1 MGPSRPAQI
10 DNWIRGGGIVIAA
23 SERAARVIKMAY
35 NHRRRGEGSIAWPAP
50 NIQAWASFVVATWD
64 RYARD
69 ERMRLNSAQEQAL
82 WADIVGREQRVATAL
97 EAPRQRLASM
107 AMRAHEL
114 LCSFAPRY
122 LRESARIGWD
132 NDAGIF
138 SNWLA
143 AFCKRCHE
151 AVLIS
156 EARVPLELI
165 SLLQQDIMPRAP
177 LLTVGF
183 DRLLPMHKD
192 LFDAWGAWQELAAD
206 ERASDV
212 HFYAAP
218 DEESEIAACAS
229 WCMNQ
234 IAAKPSARLLVLS
247 QDITNRRGEIE
258 RAFLRCAK
266 PGVGS
271 VFEFSLGIP
280 LDHVPLVR
288 AAHLLLR
295 WLDGPLTEAELDWL
309 FSTDVLDA
317 GQEESNALQARMRT
331 IRRRNLARPEW
342 TLQAFASQPIGAE
355 SHSLDWLR
363 GLIEAHRALKD
374 RRQSP
379 VDWAAQIPDL
389 LRGAGLPGERALSSA
404 EFQAWQRWGQALDLC
419 ASLGFDRYVMTW
431 PEFLSSLARI
441 LKETLFAPESS
452 DAPIQITGPAESAG
466 LDADALWFLGVDEE
480 AWPASGASDRF
491 LPQHLQREFRM
502 PHTSARHDWDLAE
515 SITKRLL
522 ESAPVVNFSYA
533 SQKADTETRPS
544 RLVARYAGSPQPL
557 PPQLIA
563 PRAETQLSASFAD
576 ATCVPFW
583 PGKVRG
589 GSAVLTFQS
598 QCAFK
603 AFATARLDAQGW
615 ERAEY
620 GLSASQ
626 RGLLLHAVLHAV
638 WAGPPNGLRSFDDLL
653 ALPDLRSFVEEHVR
667 AVLREKLPDG
677 TADRMPRRYLELEA
691 TRLRRI
697 VSEWLAYESTR
708 LHFTVSETESARKIR
723 IAGLELDLRIDRV
736 DRLNDGSMLVID
748 YKTGNVTPK
757 AWELPRP
764 DDVQLPVYAGFAL
777 NQPIGGVVYAKVRAG
792 DFEFAGHVNDANAT
806 LFSDPK
812 GTAALARNALTAEQ
826 LDEWKSYIEQLARD
840 FVAGR
845 ADVDPREYPATCDRC
860 NLHTLCRIHENRSQ
874 TESEDEGSVSADE

>member
-10 DNWIRGGGIVIAA
+10 DNWIRDGGIVIAA

-35 NHRRRGEGSIAWPAP
+35 HHRRRVEGSKAWPAP
-50 NIQAWASFVVATWD
+50 HIQAWANFVVAAWD
-64 RYARD
+64 IYARD
-69 ERMRLNSAQEQAL
+69 ERMRLNSVQEQAL
-82 WADIVGREQRVATAL
+82 WADIIGREQRVVTAF

-122 LRESARIGWD
+122 LKESARIGWD
-132 NDAGIF
+132 NDPGVF
-138 SNWLA
+138 SDWLTVFDKKCQEA
-143 AFCKRCHE
+143 A
-151 AVLIS
+151 LIS
-156 EARVPLELI
+156 EARLPLELT
-165 SLLQQDIMPRAP
+165 SLLQQDSTPRAP
-177 LLTVGF
+177 LLVVGF
-183 DRLLPMHKD
+183 DRLLPMHKA
-192 LFDAWGAWQELAAD
+192 LFDAWGRWQEPAPD
-206 ERASDV
+206 ERASDI

-218 DEESEIAACAS
+218 DEESEIEACAS

-234 IAAKPSARLLVLS
+234 IAANPNARLLVLS
-247 QDITNRRGEIE
+247 QDIADRRGEIE

-266 PGVGS
+266 PGSPS

-288 AAHLLLR
+288 AAYLLLR
-295 WLDGPLTEAELDWL
+295 WLDSPLTEAELDWL
-309 FSTDVLDA
+309 FATDFLA
-317 GQEESNALQARMRT
+317 GQGQSNGLQARMRA
-331 IRRRNLARPEW
+331 IRRRNLAQPEW
-342 TLQAFASQPIGAE
+342 TLQAFASQRIAADG
-355 SHSLDWLR
+355 HSLDWLR
-363 GLIEAHRALKD
+363 GLIEVHRVLKD

-379 VDWAAQIPDL
+379 VDWAAQIPNL
-389 LRGAGLPGERALSSA
+389 LRRAGLPGERVSSSA
-404 EFQAWQRWGQALDLC
+404 EFQAWQRWEQALDLG
-419 ASLGFDRYVMTW
+419 ASLGFDGSVMSW
-431 PEFLSSLARI
+431 REFLLSLARI
-441 LKETLFAPESS
+441 LEATLFAPESS

-466 LDADALWFLGVDEE
+466 LDADAVWFLGVDEE
-480 AWPASGASDRF
+480 VWPPSGTSDRF
-491 LPQHLQREFRM
+491 LPQYLQRESRM

-533 SQKADTETRPS
+533 SQRADSETRPS
-544 RLVARYAGSPQPL
+544 RLVGRFAVSPQPPL
-557 PPQLIA
+557 PPKLIT
-563 PRAETQLSASFAD
+563 PRTETQLSASFTD
-576 ATCVPFW
+576 VTRVPFS

-589 GSAVLTFQS
+589 GSAILTFQS

-615 ERAEY
+615 EPAEY

-638 WAGPPNGLRSFDDLL
+638 WAGPPNGLCSLDDLL

-677 TADRMPRRYLELEA
+677 AADRMPRRYLDLEA

-708 LHFTVSETESARKIR
+708 VHFTVSETESERKIQ
-723 IAGLELDLRIDRV
+723 IAGIELDLRIDRI
-736 DRLNDGSMLVID
+736 DRLKDGSTLVID

-792 DFEFAGHVNDANAT
+792 DLEFAGHVKDANST
-806 LFSDPK
+806 LFFDPK
-812 GTAALARNALTAEQ
+812 GTAALARNPLTAEQ
-826 LDEWKSYIEQLARD
+826 LDEWKSYIERLARD

-845 ADVDPREYPATCDRC
+845 ADVDPREYPGTCDRC
-860 NLHTLCRIHENRSQ
+860 NLHTLCRIHENSSP
-874 TESEDEGSVSADE
+874 TESEDEGSVPADE

>member
-10 DNWIRGGGIVIAA
+10 DNWIRGGGIVVAA

-50 NIQAWASFVVATWD
+50 NIQAWASFVVVTWD

-132 NDAGIF
+132 NDPGVF
-138 SNWLA
+138 SDWLA
-143 AFCKRCHE
+143 AFDKRCHE

-156 EARVPLELI
+156 EARLPLELT

-177 LLTVGF
+177 LLAVGF
-183 DRLLPMHKD
+183 DRLLPIHKE

-206 ERASDV
+206 ERASEI

-234 IAAKPSARLLVLS
+234 LAAKPSARLLVLC
-247 QDITNRRGEIE
+247 QDIVHRRGEIE

-266 PGVGS
+266 PGARS

-280 LDHVPLVR
+280 LHHVPLVR

-309 FSTDVLDA
+309 FSTNVLSA

-342 TLQAFASQPIGAE
+342 TLQAFASQHIEAE
-355 SHSLDWLR
+355 GRDRLR
-363 GLIEAHRALKD
+363 GLIEADRILKD
-374 RRQSP
+374 RRRSP
-379 VDWAAQIPDL
+379 ADWAAQIPEL
-389 LRGAGLPGERALSSA
+389 LRNAGLPGERALSSA
-404 EFQAWQRWGQALDLC
+404 EFQAWQRWEQALDLC
-419 ASLGFDRYVMTW
+419 ASLGFDRDVMTW
-431 PEFLSSLARI
+431 SDFLSSLARI
-441 LKETLFAPESS
+441 LKETLFALESS

-466 LDADALWFLGVDEE
+466 LDGDALWFLGADEE
-480 AWPASGASDRF
+480 SWPASGSSHPF
-491 LPQHLQREFRM
+491 LPQLLQREFRM

-515 SITKRLL
+515 STTKRLL

-533 SQKADTETRPS
+533 SQRADTETRPS
-544 RLVARYAGSPQPL
+544 RLVARFAGSPQPL
-557 PPQLIA
+557 PAQLIA
-563 PRAETQLSASFAD
+563 PRTETQLSASFAD
-576 ATCVPFW
+576 VTRVPFP

-589 GSAVLTFQS
+589 GSAILTFQS

-615 ERAEY
+615 DRAEY

-638 WAGPPNGLRSFDDLL
+638 WAGPPNGLRSLDDLL
-653 ALPDLRSFVEEHVR
+653 VLPDLRSYVKEHVR

-677 TADRMPRRYLELEA
+677 IADRMPRHYLELEA
-691 TRLRRI
+691 IRLGRI
-697 VSEWLAYESTR
+697 LSEWLAYESTR
-708 LHFTVSETESARKIR
+708 LHFTVSETESARKIQ

-812 GTAALARNALTAEQ
+812 DTAALARNALTAER
-826 LDEWKSYIEQLARD
+826 LDEWRSYIEQLARD

-845 ADVDPREYPATCDRC
+845 ADVDPREYPGTCDRC
-860 NLHTLCRIHENRSQ
+860 NLHALCRIYENRSQ
-874 TESEDEGSVSADE
+874 TESEDEDSVPADE

>member
-10 DNWIRGGGIVIAA
+10 DNWIRDGGIVIAA

-35 NHRRRGEGSIAWPAP
+35 HHRRRVEGSMAWPAP
-50 NIQAWASFVVATWD
+50 KIQAWASFVVAAWD
-64 RYARD
+64 IYARD

-82 WADIVGREQRVATAL
+82 WADIIGREQRVSTAL

-114 LCSFAPRY
+114 LCSFAPSY
-122 LRESARIGWD
+122 LKESARIGWD
-132 NDAGIF
+132 NDPGVF
-138 SNWLA
+138 SDWLA
-143 AFCKRCHE
+143 AFEKRSHE

-156 EARVPLELI
+156 EARVPLALI
-165 SLLQQDIMPRAP
+165 SLLQQNTMPRAP
-177 LLTVGF
+177 LLAVGF
-183 DRLLPMHKD
+183 DRLLPIHKA
-192 LFDAWGAWQELAAD
+192 LFDAWGAWQEFAPA
-206 ERASDV
+206 EPAGEI

-247 QDITNRRGEIE
+247 QDIASRRGEIE

-266 PGVGS
+266 PGARS

-280 LDHVPLVR
+280 LDHVPLVL

-295 WLDGPLTEAELDWL
+295 WIDGPLTEAELDWL
-309 FSTDVLDA
+309 FSADVL
-317 GQEESNALQARMRT
+317 GTGSNALQARMRT

-342 TLQAFASQPIGAE
+342 TLQAFAGQRIGAE

-363 GLIEAHRALKD
+363 GLIEAHRVSKD

-379 VDWAAQIPDL
+379 VDWVAQIPVL

-404 EFQAWQRWGQALDLC
+404 EFQAWQKWEQALNLC
-419 ASLGFDRYVMTW
+419 ASLGFDGHLMTW
-431 PEFLSSLARI
+431 PQFLSSLARI
-441 LKETLFAPESS
+441 LGQTLFAPESS
-452 DAPIQITGPAESAG
+452 DAPIQITGPTESAG

-480 AWPASGASDRF
+480 VWPASGSSHPF
-491 LPQHLQREFRM
+491 LPQYLQREFRM
-502 PHTSARHDWDLAE
+502 PHTSARYDRDLAE
-515 SITKRLL
+515 SVTKRVL

-533 SQKADTETRPS
+533 SQKADAETRPS
-544 RLVARYAGSPQPL
+544 SLVARFAGSPQPL
-557 PPQLIA
+557 PPQLVA
-563 PRAETQLSASFAD
+563 PSTGTQLSASFAD
-576 ATCVPFW
+576 ATRVPFG

-589 GSAVLTFQS
+589 GSAILTFQS

-603 AFATARLDAQGW
+603 AFATARLDARGW

-638 WAGPPNGLRSFDDLL
+638 WAGPPNGLRSLDDLV
-653 ALPDLRSFVEEHVR
+653 ALPYLGSFVEEHVR

-677 TADRMPRRYLELEA
+677 IADRMPRPYLELEA

-708 LHFTVSETESARKIR
+708 LQFNVSETESARTIQ

-792 DFEFAGHVNDANAT
+792 DFEFAGHVNDANTT

-812 GTAALARNALTAEQ
+812 GAVGLARNALTAEQ

-860 NLHTLCRIHENRSQ
+860 NLHTLCRIHENSSPP
-874 TESEDEGSVSADE
+874 ESEDEGSVPADE